1 MGLDEQRL
9 ITKSFADCLHLLVVS
24 SQASLLGFFCED
36 KLSELQISV
45 VGELSSA
52 ISLIFDEMCREFT
65 FS

>member
-1 MGLDEQRL
+1 MIRFRVQIKID
-9 ITKSFADCLHLLVVS
+9 DD
-24 SQASLLGFFCED
+24 D

-45 VGELSSA
+45 FGELSSA